1 MSESSPTEVVILGGG
16 IVGCTTA
23 YYLAREGV
31 RATII
36 ERDTVAGHSSGF
48 ALGGLNPLGGVGIPD
63 PIGQL
68 SLESFRLHAELAEAL
83 PDETGVDTEYD
94 LETGITVAY
103 SEAEAAAMQERLP
116 WQQAQEGFRVE
127 WKSGEDI
134 LMLEPR
140 LAPGVLGGV
149 VTQHV
154 GMLDPY
160 RHTLAL
166 LQASERAGAV
176 MRHGTVLGLGFD
188 GDRLQSVRLS
198 SGDIPCERVVV
209 AMGAWTVHASDWLGI
224 ELPVRPLKGQILWL
238 QVDGPPIS
246 HLSWGASYAV
256 TKPDDLV
263 WVGTT
268 EEDAGYDEA
277 PTVQGRQTIMESVLR
292 ALPYLADGRVVQH
305 TACLRPVTADGL
317 PILGQVPGRPDV
329 VVATG
334 GGRKGIHLSAVMGR
348 IAADLVAHRQ
358 TQYDISALKP
368 GRIISDSAA
377 RASESDPF
385 RF

>member
-1 MSESSPTEVVILGGG
+1 MSESSATDVVILGGG

-63 PIGQL
+63 PLGRL
-68 SLESFRLHAELAEAL
+68 SLESFRLHAELATAL

-94 LETGITVAY
+94 LETGITFAF
-103 SEAEAAAMQERLP
+103 SEAEAMAMQERLP

-127 WKSGEDI
+127 WKGGEDI
-134 LMLEPR
+134 LTLEPR
-140 LAPGVLGGV
+140 LAPGVVGGV
-149 VTQHV
+149 VTQHL

-166 LQASERAGAV
+166 LQAAERAGTV
-176 MRHGTVLGLGFD
+176 MRHGTVLGLGFNE
-188 GDRLQSVRLS
+188 DRLRSVQLS
-198 SGDIPCERVVV
+198 SGDITCERVVV

-224 ELPVRPLKGQILWL
+224 DLPVRPLKGQILRL
-238 QVDGPPIS
+238 QVDGPPMS
-246 HLSWGASYAV
+246 HLSWGGSYAV

-277 PTVQGRQTIMESVLR
+277 PSVQGMQSIMESAMR

-348 IAADLVAHRQ
+348 IAADLVLHGQ

-368 GRIISDSAA
+368 GRAISDSEAW
-377 RASESDPF
+377 ASESDPF

>member
-1 MSESSPTEVVILGGG
+1 MSESSATEVVILGGG

-23 YYLAREGV
+23 YYLAKEGI

-48 ALGGLNPLGGVGIPD
+48 ALGGLSPLGGVGIPD
-63 PIGQL
+63 PLGQL
-68 SLESFRLHAELAEAL
+68 SVESFRLHADLARAL
-83 PDETGVDTEYD
+83 PDETGVDTEYA
-94 LETGITVAY
+94 LETGVTVAY

-127 WKSGEDI
+127 WKGGEDI
-134 LMLEPR
+134 LALEPR
-140 LAPGVLGGV
+140 LAPGVVGGV

-154 GMLDPY
+154 AMLDPY

-166 LQASERAGAV
+166 LQAAEGSGAT

-188 GDRLQSVRLS
+188 GDRLRSVRLS
-198 SGDIPCERVVV
+198 SGEIPCERVVV

-224 ELPVRPLKGQILWL
+224 DLPVRPLKGQILRL
-238 QVDGPPIS
+238 QVDGPPIT
-246 HLSWGASYAV
+246 HVSWGPSYAV

-277 PTVQGRQTIMESVLR
+277 PTAEGRQAIMESVLR
-292 ALPYLADGRVVQH
+292 ALPYLTDGRVVQH

-317 PILGQVPGRPDV
+317 PILGQVPGKPEV
-329 VVATG
+329 IVATG

-348 IAADLVAHRQ
+348 IAADLLVRGQ
-358 TQYDISALKP
+358 TRYDISALKP
-368 GRIISDSAA
+368 GRAISESVA